1 MDNEL
6 MVKED
11 LGALGFNEPLPEVV
25 GLEGRDGVGKK
36 KEEEVDKESTGFVAG
51 KHMKNKRVW
60 W

>member
-1 MDNEL
+1 

-11 LGALGFNEPLPEVV
+11 LGALGFNEPLTSVDGSKEVETTDV
-25 GLEGRDGVGKK
+25 KKVVEREKEG
-36 KEEEVDKESTGFVAG
+36 EGFVAG